1 MKSREIPMT
10 KSLVWRWFLSQW
22 EITQWLEEIPMEIP
36 WKSLLK
42 VKYPMEIS
50 GKFPVTGNLEIPSG
64 KSLVWRW
71 NIAGNPSGVG
81 NSQWE
86 IWKVPRNPTSRCTL
100 VATNLA
106 TCSGASPRSN
116 APSTS
121 ASRWDSGKKTWE
133 KTGWFHQEMVI
144 SWNLDGISPREM
156 MISWDLNGISPR
168 EMVISWDLPKVGLEI
183 QLSCQE
189 KSANS
194 RISSRNNWEMS
205 DLEQTHLHNQLMI
218 QWWGPLSL
226 ELLNPPSK
234 KSSLLGSPRNPRGQQ
249 KNTS

>member
-1 MKSREIPMT
+1 
-10 KSLVWRWFLSQW
+10 
-22 EITQWLEEIPMEIP
+22 
-36 WKSLLK
+36 
-42 VKYPMEIS
+42 
-50 GKFPVTGNLEIPSG
+50 
-64 KSLVWRW
+64 
-71 NIAGNPSGVG
+71 
-81 NSQWE
+81 
-86 IWKVPRNPTSRCTL
+86 
-100 VATNLA
+100 
-106 TCSGASPRSN
+106 
-116 APSTS
+116 
-121 ASRWDSGKKTWE
+121 
-133 KTGWFHQEMVI
+133 
-144 SWNLDGISPREM
+144 M

-249 KNTS
+249 KKHQLTTG